1 MSAPALRNI
10 TVVLVEPQNVVN
22 IAGVVRAMMNM
33 GLRSLRLV
41 RPGEFDA
48 WRIGGIA
55 HRSQEVT
62 EAALIVDTLDEAVAD
77 ATYVVGT
84 SARARTAQ
92 RNYNRP
98 RELAPT
104 ILDRAADGRVA
115 ILFGREDRGL
125 SNEALDLCQSVA
137 IIPTDEDFS
146 SLNLAQACLLVLY
159 EVFLASEVWSGEL
172 PRGRRST
179 RPPTAQELE
188 EMYAALEE
196 GLERIEFY
204 KARAPQ
210 SILRTLRTLISRAEP
225 DLREARLVQAIGFE
239 IGNYLD
245 RTAADSA
252 AVERFEE
259 ADDNSD

>member
-41 RPGEFDA
+41 RPGEYDA